1 MFRWIVLIVASCW
14 LMASCLL
21 GVRADAPSPIGA
33 QWQLTGMERD
43 GQVVALVPGS
53 TITLKLDANGR
64 AGGAASINSY
74 FGTANV
80 HADGAIA
87 WPAPFGSTR
96 MAGPPE
102 LMDQEAAYLEA
113 LARTERWRLDG
124 AGLVLESA
132 DGRTRLTFSMQ

>member
-1 MFRWIVLIVASCW
+1 MDCVDRGLMLVDDVVLTWRPRGCARPDRRAVAVDW
-14 LMASCLL
+14 
-21 GVRADAPSPIGA
+21 DGA
-33 QWQLTGMERD
+33 RR
-43 GQVVALVPGS
+43 PGGCAR
-53 TITLKLDANGR
+53 TRLDDHAEARCGR